1 MTNQAEQDQRIDYVE
16 FPVSDVA
23 VAKEFYAAV
32 FGWKFTDYG
41 PDYSSFSDG
50 RLAGG
55 LRLAEEVRSGG
66 PLIVLYALDL
76 TEVEERIRERG
87 GAIVRKAFEF
97 PGGRRFH
104 FTDPSG
110 NELAVWSDR

>member
-1 MTNQAEQDQRIDYVE
+1 MTDQAEQDRRIDYVE
-16 FPVSDVA
+16 FPVTDVTA
-23 VAKEFYAAV
+23 AKEFYAGV
-32 FGWKFTDYG
+32 FGGKFTDYG
-41 PDYSSFSDG
+41 PDYTSFEDG

-55 LRLAEEVRSGG
+55 LRLVPEAQTGG
-66 PLIVLYALDL
+66 PLIVLYAVDL
-76 TEVEERIRERG
+76 GEIEERIRVRG
-87 GAIVRKAFEF
+87 GSIVRKTFEF

>member
-1 MTNQAEQDQRIDYVE
+1 MTNQADQDRRIDYVE
-16 FPVSDVA
+16 FSVTDVPA
-23 VAKEFYAAV
+23 AKKFYAGV
-32 FGWKFTDYG
+32 FGWEFTDYG
-41 PDYSSFSDG
+41 PDYTSFSDG

-55 LRLAEEVRSGG
+55 LRLAPEVAAGG

-76 TEVEERIRERG
+76 ADIEERIRVRG
-87 GAIVRKAFEF
+87 GDIVRKTFEF